1 MPAFPTKEAEIIALA
16 QTIAAGLA
24 ANTTTFPTP
33 PVTVTALNAHI
44 SDYLMSRDAIIA
56 AAAALKTMHDDK
68 DVHLSE
74 LKQMM
79 KDEIGYAE
87 TVAHGDDATLS
98 LIGWGAPSP
107 PTAMPPPGQ
116 SRALEIIGQGD
127 GWVNLDWKEPIG
139 GGKVAAYKIQ
149 RSEDGVNFTD
159 AGMAVESIATMF
171 DQPKLK
177 SLIYRVIAV
186 NKAGE
191 GMPSNT
197 ISITL

>member
-1 MPAFPTKEAEIIALA
+1 MRKFPIKESEIIALA

-33 PVTVTALNAHI
+33 PVTVAVLNAHI
-44 SDYLMSRDAIIA
+44 ADYLMSRDAVIA
-56 AAAALKTMHDDK
+56 AEAALKTMHADK

-74 LKQMM
+74 LTVMM
-79 KDEIGYAE
+79 KDVIDYADMI
-87 TVAHGDDATLS
+87 AHGDDATLS
-98 LIGWGAPSP
+98 LIGWSGRAQ
-107 PTAMPPPGQ
+107 PTAMQPPGQ

-127 GWVNLDWKEPIG
+127 GWVRLDWKEPVG
-139 GGKVAAYKIQ
+139 GGKVAAYKVQ
-149 RSEDGVNFTD
+149 RGEDGVNFADVAT
-159 AGMAVESIATMF
+159 AIESEAALF
-171 DQPKLK
+171 DQPKMK
-177 SLIYRVIAV
+177 TLIYRVAAI